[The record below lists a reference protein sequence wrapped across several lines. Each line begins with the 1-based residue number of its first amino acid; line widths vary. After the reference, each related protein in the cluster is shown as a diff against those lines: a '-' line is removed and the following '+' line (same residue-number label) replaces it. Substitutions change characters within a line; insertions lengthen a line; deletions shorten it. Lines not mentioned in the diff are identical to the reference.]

1 MAKTELEEE
10 FKEVQI
16 EIAETEKTLQELRNR
31 LDEIVQQIRN
41 S

>member
-1 MAKTELEEE
+1 MDKTKLEEE